1 MEERPVFELTCVA
14 TGPSRSSNRVSG
26 AEQVDG
32 CEEEE
37 APRGNHVAFVGRES
51 HHTCELFK
59 AGPAIGWLFK
69 ICFGIARR
77 NLAALAQQLRLYW
90 ESLSNQLLQHQANS
104 HVFLVI
110 FSAFQPR
117 HRCPITRRTPITAVS
132 LGSFK
137 PERVIDLPQLFT
149 NNHPEAGP

>member
-1 MEERPVFELTCVA
+1 MFELTCVA

-51 HHTCELFK
+51 HHTRELFK

-69 ICFGIARR
+69 ICFGIAQR

-110 FSAFQPR
+110 FFGLP
-117 HRCPITRRTPITAVS
+117 TAAPMS
-132 LGSFK
+132 HHTA
-137 PERVIDLPQLFT
+137 DA
-149 NNHPEAGP
+149 NHGRFPGKLQAGEGD